1 MDEARYG
8 QIIRDGERNKE
19 VAELIHNWCS
29 HARVSN
35 QGGVGLIAQQTGLPI
50 GHFAM
55 ECDFAQPA
63 ADLRAVDVVVVDP
76 ALVAGVVRRVDV
88 DALHLAGVARQQ
100 GLERVQVV
108 ALHDQVAAV
117 AAVVVAAA
125 ELWHRL
131 QQAERHVLVV
141 LDDGFLADPV
151 QCGHSACPIHLDA
164 MAPGHRG
171 VVLCERL
178 PGRAGQASV
187 AILPAGAGLVGF
199 CCPCRQRKACT
210 VV

>member
-1 MDEARYG
+1 MVHLVIIYRDKDYPVLAQELLEQHQAR
-8 QIIRDGERNKE
+8 
-19 VAELIHNWCS
+19 IH
-29 HARVSN
+29 HAQPAVVPVQR
-35 QGGVGLIAQQTGLPI
+35 LAFLA
-50 GHFAM
+50 H
-55 ECDFAQPA
+55 DFAQPA